1 MTDRIRVGNV
11 EIVAVLDMVPPPRDP
26 TVFITDVPREA
37 WEPYEDE
44 VLENGLL
51 QLYYGCFF
59 LRSQGKTVL
68 VDTGMGP
75 GPHAHLEGRTG
86 NLLGQ
91 LAANSVTPDDVD
103 IVVSILT
110 FIRTMSAGMWT
121 APAPRTSPTFPMR
134 GTSAPARTGS
144 ISHVPKS
151 CPLRPT
157 FPGTS
162 FRLTISGLIDFIDD
176 GHNVTDEITT
186 LETPGHTPGHQV
198 ILVSSQGEKAAIIG
212 DLIHNP
218 VQIYEPDWCAFVDTS
233 PDDTRRSRKS
243 FMERA
248 EREDMIVAAGH
259 FHPDRHI
266 GRFVRLQG
274 RRYWQAVYN
283 SESVENR

>member
-44 VLENGLL
+44 VLENGML

-103 IVVSILT
+103 IVIHTHLHQDHVGWNVDSSGASNKPYFPHARYLGPRKDWEH
-110 FIRTMSAGMWT
+110 FSRPEVLPT
-121 APAPRTSPTFPMR
+121 AP
-134 GTSAPARTGS
+134 
-144 ISHVPKS
+144 HVTKNVI
-151 CPLRPT
+151 PLDD
-157 FPGTS
+157 
-162 FRLTISGLIDFIDD
+162 LGLIDFIDD

-243 FMERA
+243 FMDRA

-274 RRYWQAVYN
+274 RRYWQAV
-283 SESVENR
+283 

>member
-26 TVFITDVPREA
+26 TVFITDVPRDA
-37 WEPYEDE
+37 WKPYEDE
-44 VLENGLL
+44 VLENGML

-68 VDTGMGP
+68 VDTGIGP
-75 GPHAHLEGRTG
+75 GPHAHLENRTG
-86 NLLGQ
+86 DLLGQ
-91 LAANSVTPDDVD
+91 LRTQGVGADDVD
-103 IVVSILT
+103 IVVHTHLHQDHVGWNVDSSGASDKPY
-110 FIRTMSAGMWT
+110 FPSARYLGPRKDWEHFTRPEVLPT
-121 APAPRTSPTFPMR
+121 AP
-134 GTSAPARTGS
+134 
-144 ISHVPKS
+144 HVSKNVI
-151 CPLRPT
+151 PLDD
-157 FPGTS
+157 
-162 FRLTISGLIDFIDD
+162 LGLIDFIDD

-198 ILVSSQGEKAAIIG
+198 VLVSSGGEKAAIIG

-233 PDDTRRSRKS
+233 PDDTRRSRKW
-243 FMERA
+243 FMDRA

-266 GRFVRLQG
+266 GRFVRLEG
-274 RRYWQAVYN
+274 RRHWQAV
-283 SESVENR
+283 